1 MVDIKS
7 TMIFSGNANKPLAK
21 MVAQNLGMTLG
32 KASVK
37 TFSDGEISVE
47 IEENVRG
54 QDVYIIQ
61 PLCDPVNNN
70 LMEVLIMA
78 DALKRSSV
86 ERISVVLP
94 YFGYSRQDR
103 RARSA
108 RVPITAKVVAN
119 MLTGMG
125 VERLLTIDLHA
136 DQIQGFF
143 DIPVDNVY
151 ATPLFLADI
160 HKQNYDDLIVVSPD
174 VGGVVRARALAKQL
188 NCDLAIVDKRRPEA
202 NVSEV
207 MQIIGDIKDKC
218 CIIVDDICDTAGTLC
233 HAADALKD
241 EGASSVYAYI
251 THPIFSGKADQ
262 NIKESTIDGIIV
274 TDTIKLSKKITDTGK
289 IRQIT
294 VSEMLAETLRRIDN
308 KESVSS
314 LFVE

>member
-119 MLTGMG
+119 MLTVMG

-207 MQIIGDIKDKC
+207 MQIIGDIKGKC

-274 TDTIKLSKKITDTGK
+274 TDTIKLSKKIADTGK

>member
-160 HKQNYDDLIVVSPD
+160 HKQNYNNLIVVSPD

-207 MQIIGDIKDKC
+207 MQIIGDIDSKC

-262 NIKESTIDGIIV
+262 NIRESTIDGIIV
-274 TDTIKLSKKITDTGK
+274 TDTIKLSKKIVDTGK